1 MFEIRSEWSIEAS
14 RKTFRRENPSGTIG
28 GETPFATYLTVPRK
42 PTSSLITQR
51 NLPTFSRNP
60 RKETKAKIEG
70 ARKEQRFLS
79 PFPTSPK
86 NRFFHFF
93 SSYFLSHI
101 YIYIFLPFWRRY
113 FYIFTSVRRT
123 FIDRRGRRADSSQ
136 NHSLAQVPT
145 PVPPLVWMSRLAI
158 RRGKGRGGENGE
170 FRGGRFLSMLIT
182 VAGVNHDRPGARSA
196 KWVRAG
202 WPSPNRH
209 GPAG

>member
-1 MFEIRSEWSIEAS
+1 MIDRSIAQNVPSWKSEWNN
-14 RKTFRRENPSGTIG
+14 RW
-28 GETPFATYLTVPRK
+28 
-42 PTSSLITQR
+42 
-51 NLPTFSRNP
+51 RNP
-60 RKETKAKIEG
+60 IRY
-70 ARKEQRFLS
+70 LS
-79 PFPTSPK
+79 NRPKKTHQFSYHPTQ
-86 NRFFHFF
+86 
-93 SSYFLSHI
+93 SSYFPEESSQRDKGEDRGGEERTTFPFPLSNFPKESFLSLLLFLFSFTH
-101 YIYIFLPFWRRY
+101 IYIFLPFWRRY

-145 PVPPLVWMSRLAI
+145 AVPPLVWMSRLAI
-158 RRGKGRGGENGE
+158 RRGKGWGGENGE